1 MEQSGIH
8 LTKEVFVALIH
19 AYVPCGEYYEDQVC
33 LCKYAVFLRFLFW
46 SDLVKVIACC
56 KSHGRVL
63 DYY

>member
-19 AYVPCGEYYEDQVC
+19 AYAACCEDYEEQVC
-33 LCKYAVFLRFLFW
+33 LRKYAVFLRFLFW
-46 SDLVKVIACC
+46 SDLVKDIACC